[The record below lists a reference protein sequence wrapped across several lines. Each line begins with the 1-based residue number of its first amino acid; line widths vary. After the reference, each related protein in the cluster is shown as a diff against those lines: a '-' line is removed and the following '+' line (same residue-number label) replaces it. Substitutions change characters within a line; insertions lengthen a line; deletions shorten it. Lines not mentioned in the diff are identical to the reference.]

1 MDWITL
7 QNQAQLWQLYLK
19 GLQKLN
25 QVWAELLWQ
34 SIGNTSTKVAGDR
47 LALSEVTNLY
57 WEIYEKTLGSF
68 LQSPTLGYTREF
80 NSKLLQGFDSWMN
93 FSKASYDYQ
102 IVLADV
108 WLKTFEELMQKLS
121 TSQENSETIENWRQ
135 FLQVWSSAFDK
146 VFAQTFGTEDGLQVR
161 GKFLNAA
168 MTYRLQQQQI
178 VEVFLKMSD
187 LPIRSEVDEMHR
199 SIYELRKEVKSLK
212 KALAQSQCNE

>member
-34 SIGNTSTKVAGDR
+34 FLGNTSTKVAGDR

-108 WLKTFEELMQKLS
+108 WLKTFEELIRKLS

-146 VFAQTFGTEDGLQVR
+146 VFAQTFGTEDALQVR

-168 MTYRLQQQQI
+168 MTYRFQQQQI

-212 KALAQSQCNE
+212 KALAQSQSDE

>member
-19 GLQKLN
+19 ELQKLN

-34 SIGNTSTKVAGDR
+34 SLGNTSTKVAGDR

-108 WLKTFEELMQKLS
+108 WLKTFEELIRKLS

-146 VFAQTFGTEDGLQVR
+146 VFAQTFGTEDALQVR

-168 MTYRLQQQQI
+168 MTYRFQQQQI

-212 KALAQSQCNE
+212 KALAQSQSDE

>member
-34 SIGNTSTKVAGDR
+34 SLGNTSTKVAGDR

-146 VFAQTFGTEDGLQVR
+146 VFAQTFGTEDALQVR

-168 MTYRLQQQQI
+168 MTYRFQQQQI

-212 KALAQSQCNE
+212 KALAQSQSDE